1 MRVGAVI
8 LAAGSSSRL
17 GTPKQLLQYG
27 GRSLVRNAAL
37 AAIEAS
43 CAPVV
48 VVTGACAELT
58 TREVE
63 GLAAQVAW
71 NARWETGMA
80 SSISAGIASLMET
93 DATVGAVVLL
103 VCDQPLVTHEV
114 IAALVAAHH
123 ETGCTVVASSYA
135 GSVGVPALFGREL
148 FDELSHLDGT
158 AGAKAVIARHASDA
172 HFIPFPNG
180 EMDIDTPEDYARLR
194 AREHH
199 GRERNPVRAD

>member
-17 GTPKQLLQYG
+17 GTPKQLLQFG

-37 AAIEAS
+37 AAIDAS

-48 VVTGACAELT
+48 VVTGACDEPAG
-58 TREVE
+58 REVE

-80 SSISAGIASLMET
+80 SSISAGIASLLET
-93 DATVGAVVLL
+93 DANVAAVVLL
-103 VCDQPLVTHEV
+103 VCDQPLVTAGV
-114 IAALVAAHH
+114 IASLVAAHST
-123 ETGCTVVASSYA
+123 TGRTVVASSYA
-135 GSVGVPALFGREL
+135 GSFGVPALFGREL
-148 FDELSHLDGT
+148 FDELSNLNGA

-172 HFIPFPNG
+172 HFVPFPDG
-180 EMDIDTPEDYARLR
+180 EIDVDTPEDYARLR
-194 AREHH
+194 AREH
-199 GRERNPVRAD
+199 RSPERNRVRAD